1 MAGGNGLLQGAGWWE
16 VMQLFLQEQFK
27 LCSIDLQTEEMLRL
41 TAWHTDHLG
50 FSEAL
55 AWTGLGL

>member
-1 MAGGNGLLQGAGWWE
+1 MLQGAGWWE

>member
-1 MAGGNGLLQGAGWWE
+1 MLQGAGWWE
-16 VMQLFLQEQFK
+16 VMQLFLQEQLK
-27 LCSIDLQTEEMLRL
+27 LCSVDLQTEERLRL